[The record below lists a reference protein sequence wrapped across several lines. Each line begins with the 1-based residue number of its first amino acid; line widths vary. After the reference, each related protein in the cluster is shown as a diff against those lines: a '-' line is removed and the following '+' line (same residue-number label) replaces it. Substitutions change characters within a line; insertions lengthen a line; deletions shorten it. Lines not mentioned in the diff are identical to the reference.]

1 MKTEITKVSDHIIFL
16 PFYSKLTENE
26 KTFLERNSVIRKYN
40 KNEILYE
47 TNDEWHGMMYQISGS
62 MKIFITSREGRNI
75 NLFRIEHNETY
86 VFSAS
91 CVERKIPLQT
101 SIRVEEPS
109 EILIINP
116 SAASKLINENIYVRC
131 FIYEHST
138 VNFSNVMM
146 TMEQIIFSSVEER
159 LSLFLIKEYNKLG
172 SNEIRMTHEQIAEQI
187 NSVRE
192 VTARMLKKFSEQG
205 IVSLK
210 RNTVKIEKPEELAFM
225 AGKYPA

>member
-1 MKTEITKVSDHIIFL
+1 MKTETTKVSDQIIFL
-16 PFYSKLTENE
+16 PFYSMLTENE
-26 KTFLERNSVIRKYN
+26 KIFLERNSVIRKYN
-40 KNEILYE
+40 KNEIFYE
-47 TNDEWHGMMYQISGS
+47 SNDEWHGMMYQISGS

-75 NLFRIEHNETY
+75 NLFRIEHNEIY

-131 FIYEHST
+131 FIYENST

-146 TMEQIIFSSVEER
+146 TMEQILFSSVEER
-159 LSLFLIKEYNKLG
+159 LSLFLIKEYTRIGN
-172 SNEIRMTHEQIAEQI
+172 SEIKMTHEQIAEQV

-192 VTARMLKKFSEQG
+192 VIARMLKKFSEQG

-210 RNTVKIEKPEELAFM
+210 RNTVKIENPDALAFM